1 MKMPMGAG
9 RVVACSYIA
18 FALGWLE
25 LFAWGYGVWWVE
37 WRCPIKILTE
47 HGTYSS
53 MGVYGYWSENHLI
66 VKKITNNV
74 IS

>member
-9 RVVACSYIA
+9 RVVARSYIA

-25 LFAWGYGVWWVE
+25 LFTWGYGGRSGGV
-37 WRCPIKILTE
+37 PSME
-47 HGTYSS
+47 HGTDSS